1 MKKNIHKG
9 ILIQMKNFSTAMK
22 LAVMSSL
29 FFLLTGCLSESDTG
43 GVYNRVNNPSGTVSG
58 LVQDTNGNALKGA
71 TVSIAGQNKKTDAQ
85 GRYTFYKV
93 PVSNVEGNDNDLGP
107 VPNIN
112 VYVQPPEESDVAYLS
127 ATISVGP
134 AQAEIDGSN
143 VSDNNG
149 ANTSADTITNG
160 AVTFVDGFVVEAPVA
175 QLPALNNTVTG
186 LLLDNT
192 TGLPIVDKLVYLNI
206 SDTTSESVNV
216 NNDTDRVTLQDVN
229 IVANAVTNENG
240 EFTIQKV
247 PNDSAL
253 DLIVEGYLFESVS
266 ANSANP
272 GDISTKVEDNVFLGN
287 VYMTS
292 ITVGDDR
299 SPMITEV
306 SIHPTVDS
314 DSLEGR
320 TVARTIHI
328 KLSENITTIP
338 SISSVFVNYQDA
350 DTGQDIFLELASD
363 PTVIEN
369 MITITTVEDISRLNI
384 APGSDLKV
392 SFARKDF
399 ADAAGNVI
407 MEDVN
412 DQGSTWLHLSVETF
426 TLQAIAAEAGNPF
439 VLSVDGVIG
448 GITDPSVAA
457 TLVLRFNKPVQAT
470 SDDLVGSA
478 VFVTVGS
485 EGRAGDN
492 EFMAYSDI
500 TTSLD
505 AAGHVLTI
513 ELNSELPQN
522 TDIRVELLQNAFL
535 DEDDQPLTIN
545 PNANPGFDNNVAMGF
560 VSVDFDSLQGRQAT
574 TVVLTQLL
582 RSVADANPLP
592 NHAAL
597 SSVSNT
603 LLGQLNNQDGQ
614 NGSDTALRLTELKN
628 AIGTSGFA
636 GDVSVN
642 MTLLSFA
649 FVPNAQFY
657 ELTARGLA
665 GGFKNVTVADLQG
678 LQRDPSRENGQGIV
692 LVPDDTGQAPLIT
705 LSNVVPGDVLTLMPV
720 DIFGVKTT
728 NGSTDTVTL
737 EDNVPPATVLQSA
750 FSIGN
755 SVVAEANSF
764 GAGAG
769 LVISGELNEDSG
781 VPIFEITPGLLG
793 VVNGGTNSLEISD
806 LIDDNLGNGLYTEA
820 SYSNWTPTRTL
831 GIAVSENIEFA
842 DAELRADLI
851 DGASADQW
859 GIVNDVTSN
868 DQNVIGS
875 VDLVTFKTD
884 VQQLSLSQN
893 QKIVNFKG
901 VFQDNAK
908 NVMPDDNGSKILLID
923 RIPPMVTSS
932 SYNVSD
938 DKLTAVLTV
947 TFNEAINEETFVN
960 VELGN
965 GQQLPGFGEAGFNI
979 SSDKKAVTLTFSTF
993 NGLGVLNKPDLPPV
1007 ISRTDAFEDF
1017 GGQLSTLEVEDAE
1030 GNSWGDYTN
1039 SIGNFAGQ
1047 SVGLN
1052 HGAPRLVAQ
1061 DETEE
1066 FTLSVSSAGFFP
1078 TITGGG
1084 SFTIEYTFTNLITAP
1099 ILSSVT
1105 GGVDD
1110 DNNGIDDGLTG
1121 IFASDL
1127 VDDLFTLSNSNGLI
1141 IDNGKSSVELASDNI
1156 LRVRVTLFGGDMTS
1170 LGNSATMSITQNFKN
1185 IIGSRY
1191 DSNDILFVG
1200 PDATDTS
1207 LIQVTLQ

>member
-1 MKKNIHKG
+1 MKKNNHKG
-9 ILIQMKNFSTAMK
+9 ILIRKKNFSTAMK

-29 FFLLTGCLSESDTG
+29 FFLLSGCLSESDTG

-143 VSDNNG
+143 VSGNNG
-149 ANTSADTITNG
+149 VNTSANTITNG
-160 AVTFVDGFVVEAPVA
+160 AITFVDGFVVEAPVA

-206 SDTTSESVNV
+206 SDTTSESVNI
-216 NNDTDRVTLQDVN
+216 NNDADRVTLQDVN
-229 IVANAVTNENG
+229 IIANAVTNENG

-266 ANSANP
+266 ANSANS

-363 PTVIEN
+363 PTVVEN
-369 MITITTVEDISRLNI
+369 MITITTVEDMSRLNI

-412 DQGSTWLHLSVETF
+412 DQASAWLHLTVETF
-426 TLQAIAAEAGNPF
+426 TLQAIAVEAGNPF
-439 VLSVDGVIG
+439 IMSVDGVIG

-478 VFVTVGS
+478 VFVTVGA
-485 EGRAGDN
+485 EGSAGDN

-522 TDIRVELLQNAFL
+522 ADIRVELLQNAFL

-545 PNANPGFDNNVAMGF
+545 PNANPGFDNNIAMGF

-574 TVVLTQLL
+574 TVTLSVLTEND
-582 RSVADANPLP
+582 ADNAFIPT
-592 NHAAL
+592 HSAL
-597 SSVSNT
+597 FSVSET
-603 LLGQLNNQDGQ
+603 PFGQLNNQDDDDG
-614 NGSDTALRLTELKN
+614 NGIADSAERLNALKN
-628 AIGTSGFA
+628 EINNEGNGFNV
-636 GDVSVN
+636 DR
-642 MTLLSFA
+642 TLLSFA
-649 FVPNAQFY
+649 LVPNAEQY
-657 ELTARGLA
+657 ELTAVNSLGVAINPIVEAEGL
-665 GGFKNVTVADLQG
+665 VG
-678 LQRDPSRENGQGIV
+678 LQNITIDPSVIV
-692 LVPDDTGQAPLIT
+692 VRPDGTGQDPRILLSGVT
-705 LSNVVPGDVLTLMPV
+705 LGDTVTLMPV
-720 DIFGVKTT
+720 DVFGVKTT
-728 NGSTDTVTL
+728 NGTTDTVTFV
-737 EDNVPPATVLQSA
+737 DNTPPATVLQRAYSV
-750 FSIGN
+750 GN
-755 SVVAEANSF
+755 DVVAETNSF
-764 GAGAG
+764 GAGA
-769 LVISGELNEDSG
+769 ELSENVGDNANVG
-781 VPIFEITPGLLG
+781 VPFFDIVPQVLG
-793 VVNGGTNSLEISD
+793 VVDGGVNSREITD
-806 LIDDNLGNGLYTEA
+806 LTLDGFYDSMDFMA
-820 SYSNWTPTRTL
+820 WTPTRTL
-831 GIAVSENIEFA
+831 GVALSEDVEVVPGAN
-842 DAELRADLI
+842 LGSLI
-851 DGASADQW
+851 PGIPANGW
-859 GIVNDVTSN
+859 NIVNDITTDDTSN
-868 DQNVIGS
+868 VLGS
-875 VDLVTFKTD
+875 ADIATFTTD
-884 VQQLSLSQN
+884 VMQLSQN
-893 QKIVNFKG
+893 QHQSTINFG
-901 VFQDNAK
+901 GLLQDSSGNIM
-908 NVMPDDNGSKILLID
+908 VDDNGSKLIFRD
-923 RIPPMVTSS
+923 FLPPMVASS
-932 SYNVSD
+932 NYAVSAD
-938 DKLTAVLTV
+938 QMTTVLTIV
-947 TFNEAINEETFVN
+947 FNEAIQPETFTDVLLTGALLPSFGDASFGISADNKTVTLAFAAFDAAGAVNTDDGGNPLDLTQTPNRRVLFGDDQTQEVLGNLTINN
-960 VELGN
+960 VEDR
-965 GQQLPGFGEAGFNI
+965 F
-979 SSDKKAVTLTFSTF
+979 
-993 NGLGVLNKPDLPPV
+993 
-1007 ISRTDAFEDF
+1007 
-1017 GGQLSTLEVEDAE
+1017 
-1030 GNSWGDYTN
+1030 GNSWSDY
-1039 SIGNFAGQ
+1039 IGQ
-1047 SVGLN
+1047 I
-1052 HGAPRLVAQ
+1052 APIPQLVVEN
-1061 DETEE
+1061 ETEL
-1066 FTLSVSSAGFFP
+1066 LSVEIDRSEFFHDLGD
-1078 TITGGG
+1078 TDSFNIT
-1084 SFTIEYTFTNLITAP
+1084 YTFNQPVALPFLATA
-1099 ILSSVT
+1099 T
-1105 GGVDD
+1105 EGNDANTD
-1110 DNNGIDDGLTG
+1110 GIDDALGLTMSNLFILTAPG
-1121 IFASDL
+1121 FAIGDE
-1127 VDDLFTLSNSNGLI
+1127 
-1141 IDNGKSSVELASDNI
+1141 SSIVAISEENA
-1156 LRVRVTLFGGDMTS
+1156 LRVNITLVEEVFGAGDE
-1170 LGNSATMSITQNFKN
+1170 
-1185 IIGSRY
+1185 IGVNANMRFSNLLAANVFSRFDNN
-1191 DSNDILFVG
+1191 DSVVQDSTVANVVLRQD
-1200 PDATDTS
+1200 
-1207 LIQVTLQ
+1207 